1 MRFRLTTA
9 VFTAIAAVVVIGIS
23 GCASLSDHSNG
34 PLVIEKQGSFAA
46 GGSVQSTPGT
56 YANNQP
62 SAAGQSFHGD
72 HLYAFYQ
79 VPHQARPLPIVMLHG
94 AFQSGRSWE
103 TTADGREGF
112 QTLFLRRGYSV
123 YVVDQPRRGRA
134 GNSTV
139 AATVEPTPYDQLFF
153 DQLNNL
159 QHL

>member
-1 MRFRLTTA
+1 MRFRITT
-9 VFTAIAAVVVIGIS
+9 VVTTAIAAVVVMGIS

-79 VPHQARPLPIVMLHG
+79 VPQHAKALPIVMLHG
-94 AFQSGRSWE
+94 AYPSARSWE
-103 TTADGREGF
+103 TT
-112 QTLFLRRGYSV
+112 
-123 YVVDQPRRGRA
+123 
-134 GNSTV
+134 
-139 AATVEPTPYDQLFF
+139 
-153 DQLNNL
+153 
-159 QHL
+159 